1 MLQKLWN
8 YCPEKT
14 RQKMEFNIFFI
25 FFLLIKTEFFIYLI
39 HHFHIVVI
47 CYIVHH
53 YCLSS
58 DRGAVHI
65 VVICYIVHHY
75 CLSSDRG
82 AVHVVVICYIVH
94 HYCLSSDRGAV
105 HIVVVGYIVDH
116 YWLRF
121 GSGLWCWGWLYC
133 PPMLFDASQR
143 TELCHYF
150 WLYWCLFWEILNK
163 QIIIDIVQNRLSSHL
178 SCRVLHLMWHGSEK
192 TILPNQINVCLYI
205 YL

>member
-39 HHFHIVVI
+39 HHF
-47 CYIVHH
+47 
-53 YCLSS
+53 
-58 DRGAVHI
+58 HI

>member
-1 MLQKLWN
+1 M
-8 YCPEKT
+8 
-14 RQKMEFNIFFI
+14 
-25 FFLLIKTEFFIYLI
+25 
-39 HHFHIVVI
+39 I

-65 VVICYIVHHY
+65 VVICNIV
-75 CLSSDRG
+75 D
-82 AVHVVVICYIVH
+82 

-116 YWLRF
+116 YWIRF
-121 GSGLWCWGWLYC
+121 ESGLWCWGWLYC
-133 PPMLFDASQR
+133 PPMLFEASQR

-163 QIIIDIVQNRLSSHL
+163 QIIIDIVQIDFHHIFHVVCCIWCDMALRKPFS
-178 SCRVLHLMWHGSEK
+178 
-192 TILPNQINVCLYI
+192 QIKSMFVYI
-205 YL
+205 YICNYVSRIISFVIKQFLINFKCNVSC